1 MQVYKTNRFFTELEA
16 IVDFIAQD
24 SWIRAEKFSN
34 SLSEHIMNLIHFP

>member
-1 MQVYKTNRFFTELEA
+1 MQVYKTDRFFTELEA

-34 SLSEHIMNLIHFP
+34 LLSEHIMNLIHFP